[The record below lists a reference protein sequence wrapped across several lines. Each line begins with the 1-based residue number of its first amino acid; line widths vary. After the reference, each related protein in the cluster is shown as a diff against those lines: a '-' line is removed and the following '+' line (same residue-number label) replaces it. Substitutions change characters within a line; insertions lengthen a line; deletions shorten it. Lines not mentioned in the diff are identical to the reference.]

1 MGKVWEQWLRRWYS
15 YRERQLD
22 IWEREIQWEEIRL
35 NLAEM
40 DLLEQERELERWEEG
55 EARFH

>member
-22 IWEREIQWEEIRL
+22 IWEREIQREEIRL

-40 DLLEQERELERWEEG
+40 ELLEQERELERWEEG

>member
-22 IWEREIQWEEIRL
+22 IWEREIQREEIRL